1 MKLSDLFYAIVGWLN
16 YPDTS
21 TPVGKTNLRHMD
33 NGILQCAQYI
43 LGLSQ
48 DKLEV
53 SEAAKFITGWEVDTK
68 TWIVT
73 VTHKDG
79 TVETVDFPIEMMPT
93 KLDLDEDDNLVLV
106 QQDGTTKKI
115 SFQRFVYNVSST
127 ATVAMKLD
135 GTTISANVVDG
146 SITADKLEP
155 TLQKTLRQYML
166 DAQTAAQEAEAYN
179 KSSISYAVG
188 GTGSR
193 TGEDTDN
200 SKYYSEKA
208 KEEAEKAGSYANL
221 IFPEFYLDASTG
233 HLMCKQGKT
242 VTVKVENDHILVEV
256 A

>member
-1 MKLSDLFYAIVGWLN
+1 
-16 YPDTS
+16 
-21 TPVGKTNLRHMD
+21 
-33 NGILQCAQYI
+33 
-43 LGLSQ
+43 
-48 DKLEV
+48 
-53 SEAAKFITGWEVDTK
+53 
-68 TWIVT
+68 
-73 VTHKDG
+73 
-79 TVETVDFPIEMMPT
+79 MPT

-127 ATVAMKLD
+127 ATIAMKLD

-193 TGEDTDN
+193 IGEDTDN

-242 VTVKVENDHILVEV
+242 VTVKVENDHVLVEV

>member
-1 MKLSDLFYAIVGWLN
+1 MKLSELFYSIIGWVN

-53 SEAAKFITGWEVDTK
+53 SDAAKFITGWEVDTS

-115 SFQRFVYNVSST
+115 SFQRFVYNVSNT
-127 ATVAMKLD
+127 ATIAMQLD
-135 GTTISANVVDG
+135 GTTISASVVDG
-146 SITADKLEP
+146 SITAAKLE
-155 TLQKTLRQYML
+155 LHCRRLYGSICLMLRQ
-166 DAQTAAQEAEAYN
+166 QRKRQRHIIN
-179 KSSISYAVG
+179 
-188 GTGSR
+188 
-193 TGEDTDN
+193 
-200 SKYYSEKA
+200 
-208 KEEAEKAGSYANL
+208 
-221 IFPEFYLDASTG
+221 
-233 HLMCKQGKT
+233 HL
-242 VTVKVENDHILVEV
+242 
-256 A
+256 

>member
-1 MKLSDLFYAIVGWLN
+1 MKLIELFYSIVGWVN
-16 YPDTS
+16 YPDKS

-53 SEAAKFITGWEVDTK
+53 SDAAKFITGWEVDTS

-115 SFQRFVYNVSST
+115 SFQRFVYNVSNT
-127 ATVAMKLD
+127 ATIAMQLD
-135 GTTISANVVDG
+135 GTTISASVVDG
-146 SITADKLEP
+146 SITAAKLEP

-166 DAQTAAQEAEAYN
+166 DAQAAAQEAEAYN
-179 KSSISYAVG
+179 KLSISYAVG

-208 KEEAEKAGSYANL
+208 KEEAEKAGAYADL
-221 IFPEFYLDASTG
+221 IFPEFYLDADTG
-233 HLMCKQGKT
+233 HLKCAQGKT
-242 VTVKVENDHILVEV
+242 VTVKVENNHVLVEV